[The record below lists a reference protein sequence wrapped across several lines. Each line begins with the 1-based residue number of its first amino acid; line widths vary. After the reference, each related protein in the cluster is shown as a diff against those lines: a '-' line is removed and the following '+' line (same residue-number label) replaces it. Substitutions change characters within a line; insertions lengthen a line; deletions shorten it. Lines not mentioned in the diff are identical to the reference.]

1 MPDNPS
7 KLPQL
12 WQELKRRKI
21 LPFLIGYVAACFA
34 IIEFFLNAS
43 ETFSLPEKTIRL
55 LYLLS
60 AIGIPVVIL
69 LPWIINRKNKEF
81 IRDKGFVFDNSIA
94 VLPFQDLSPK
104 KDQEFFCD
112 GMTEEIIN
120 VLSQLDWLKVIARTS
135 AFMFKGSNEDMRDIG
150 RKLGVAYLLEGSI
163 RKSEN
168 RLRITAQLIHAENGM
183 HKWSE
188 NFDRELDD
196 VFIIQDEIALSIVE
210 NLKAK
215 IRGSKRQ
222 ALLKHSTENSD
233 LYNLYLLGRFYT
245 NKRNTDS
252 LNKAIDYYLEAIG
265 KDPTYALAYAG
276 LSEAYTLSGIGYGA
290 IPLKEAY
297 TKSKETALKAIELDI
312 ELCEA
317 HTSLA
322 FSKQYFE
329 FDWPA
334 IEHEWKTA
342 ISLNPGYAPA
352 HQWYAEYL
360 FIMRRWDEAYG
371 EINLALALDPL
382 SFIIHTELGWL
393 YHYQNKI
400 DQAIEQYKKVIEMAP
415 DFAVVYFNLGIAYA
429 LKKRYYEAIEV
440 SENAVKL
447 SGGSPF
453 AKAGLAYVYAI
464 SGDISAAIEIRDEMI
479 GHVNSGQLFHGPLV
493 TVHVGLNEKEE
504 ALNCLEH
511 ASQNRENMMYL
522 VRTYYED
529 YLGSDLL
536 SDDPRFMEMQ
546 KKIGLET

>member
-1 MPDNPS
+1 M
-7 KLPQL
+7 
-12 WQELKRRKI
+12 
-21 LPFLIGYVAACFA
+21 Y
-34 IIEFFLNAS
+34 
-43 ETFSLPEKTIRL
+43 
-55 LYLLS
+55 
-60 AIGIPVVIL
+60 
-69 LPWIINRKNKEF
+69 
-81 IRDKGFVFDNSIA
+81 DNSIA

-112 GMTEEIIN
+112 GMSEEIIN

-135 AFMFKGSNEDMRDIG
+135 AFMFKGKNEDMREIG
-150 RKLGVAYLLEGSI
+150 RKLGVGYLLEGSI

-168 RLRITAQLIHAENGM
+168 RLRITAQLINAESGM

-196 VFIIQDEIALSIVE
+196 VFTIQDEIAMAIVE

-215 IRGSKRQ
+215 IPGSKKQTLVR
-222 ALLKHSTENSD
+222 HGTDNSD

-252 LNKAIDYYLEAIG
+252 LNKAIDYYQEAISQ
-265 KDPTYALAYAG
+265 DPSFALAYAG

-297 TKSKETALKAIELDI
+297 TKSKETALKAIELDNG
-312 ELCEA
+312 LCEA

-329 FDWPA
+329 FDWPT
-334 IEHEWKTA
+334 IEKEWKTA

-360 FIMRRWDEAYG
+360 FIMKRWDEAYR
-371 EINLALALDPL
+371 EISLALELDPL

-393 YHYQNKI
+393 YHYQHKI

-415 DFAVVYFNLGIAYA
+415 DFAVVFFNLGITYA
-429 LKKRYYEAIEV
+429 LKKKYQEAIDV
-440 SENAVKL
+440 SQNAVKL

-453 AKAGLAYVYAI
+453 MKAGLAYVYAL
-464 SGDISAAIEIRDEMI
+464 SGDIASAVEIRDEMI
-479 GHVNSGQLFHGPLV
+479 ALVNSGQKLHGPLV

-504 ALNCLEH
+504 ALKCLEM

-522 VRTYYED
+522 IRNYYED
-529 YLGSDLL
+529 YLGTHLL
-536 SDDPRFMEMQ
+536 SDDPRFNEIQ
-546 KKIGLET
+546 RKIGLET